1 MQKPKIVC
9 VVGPTAS
16 GKTDYAIDLALSRGG
31 EVVSCDSM
39 QIYRYMDIGT
49 AKPPREEMRGVP
61 HHMLDFV
68 EPGTDYSVADFV
80 RDARACIADILA
92 RGRLPVLCGGTGLYV
107 DSIINQIEFAEEKRD
122 GALRRELKELAERE
136 GPGAV
141 HAILRAE
148 DPAAAEAIHPNNVK
162 RVIRALEIIR
172 TTGLTKAEADRRAR
186 KEPVY
191 DAALFGMEM
200 ERERLYRRI
209 DLRVDRM
216 MEQGLLEEVR
226 RLLDM
231 GVPRQ
236 STAMQAI
243 GYKELVLYLDGGC
256 SLEEAVETVKRES
269 RRYAKRQMTWFRR
282 NPEIQ
287 WISR

>member
-1 MQKPKIVC
+1 MHRPKIVC

-49 AKPPREEMRGVP
+49 AKPPREDMRGVP

-122 GALRRELKELAERE
+122 DALRRELKELAGRE
-136 GPGAV
+136 GPAAV
-141 HAILRAE
+141 HALLRAE

-162 RVIRALEIIR
+162 PRAGEHPDHR
-172 TTGLTKAEADRRAR
+172 PDQGGGGPAGQKGTGL
-186 KEPVY
+186 
-191 DAALFGMEM
+191 
-200 ERERLYRRI
+200 
-209 DLRVDRM
+209 
-216 MEQGLLEEVR
+216 
-226 RLLDM
+226 
-231 GVPRQ
+231 
-236 STAMQAI
+236 
-243 GYKELVLYLDGGC
+243 
-256 SLEEAVETVKRES
+256 
-269 RRYAKRQMTWFRR
+269 
-282 NPEIQ
+282 
-287 WISR
+287 

>member
-16 GKTDYAIDLALSRGG
+16 GKTDYAIDLALARNG

-39 QIYRYMDIGT
+39 QIYRHMDIGT
-49 AKPPREEMRGVP
+49 AKPAREEMRGVP
-61 HHMLDFV
+61 HHMLDIV

-107 DSIINQIEFAEEKRD
+107 DSIINQIEFAAEKRD
-122 GALRRELKELAERE
+122 DGLRRELKEMAERE
-136 GPGAV
+136 GPEAV
-141 HAILRAE
+141 HTLLRAA
-148 DPAAAEAIHPNNVK
+148 DPEAAEAIHPNNVK

-172 TTGLTKAEADRRAR
+172 TTGLSKAEADRQAR

-191 DAALFGMEM
+191 DAALFGMELG
-200 ERERLYRRI
+200 RERLYQRI
-209 DLRVDRM
+209 DMRVDRM
-216 MEQGLLEEVR
+216 MEQGLLGEVR
-226 RLLDM
+226 RLLEM

-243 GYKELVLYLDGGC
+243 GYKELVRCLDGAC

>member
-1 MQKPKIVC
+1 MHRPKIVC

-49 AKPPREEMRGVP
+49 AKPPREDMRGVP

-122 GALRRELKELAERE
+122 DALRRELKELAGRE
-136 GPGAV
+136 GPAAV
-141 HAILRAE
+141 HALLRAE

-191 DAALFGMEM
+191 DAALFGMAM

-282 NPEIQ
+282 NPKIQ
-287 WISR
+287 WIPR

>member
-1 MQKPKIVC
+1 M
-9 VVGPTAS
+9 
-16 GKTDYAIDLALSRGG
+16 
-31 EVVSCDSM
+31 
-39 QIYRYMDIGT
+39 
-49 AKPPREEMRGVP
+49 
-61 HHMLDFV
+61 
-68 EPGTDYSVADFV
+68 
-80 RDARACIADILA
+80 
-92 RGRLPVLCGGTGLYV
+92 
-107 DSIINQIEFAEEKRD
+107 
-122 GALRRELKELAERE
+122 
-136 GPGAV
+136 
-141 HAILRAE
+141 
-148 DPAAAEAIHPNNVK
+148 K

-191 DAALFGMEM
+191 DAALFGMAM

-209 DLRVDRM
+209 DLRVDRKK
-216 MEQGLLEEVR
+216 EQGLLEEER

-287 WISR
+287 WIPR